1 MQTNKHIGRVLK
13 TFELEHIGADEIP
26 MVRFGLAVKRF
37 PSAKAKTDFIYYV
50 AYRDVAERLYKY
62 ANQKGLPVEIDFTQQ
77 SRTFE
82 NSEGKSVYRV
92 ENVVEKFMPWAQLD
106 TKVTQGTDALEPNS
120 TGENE
125 SSVPETA
132 VENDVAPDDF
142 QQQLPSDYTVY

>member
-1 MQTNKHIGRVLK
+1 MQTNKHIGLVLK
-13 TFELEHIGADEIP
+13 TFELEHIGVEKIP

-77 SRTFE
+77 SRTYE
-82 NSEGKSVYRV
+82 NAEGESVYRV

-106 TKVTQGTDALEPNS
+106 KQSVQQTDATAPD
-120 TGENE
+120 TPVENE
-125 SSVPETA
+125 A
-132 VENDVAPDDF
+132 APDDF
-142 QQQLPSDYTVY
+142 QQQLPSDYNVY

>member
-13 TFELEHIGADEIP
+13 PFELDHIGSNEVP

-50 AYRDVAERLYKY
+50 AYRDVAERLFKY

-77 SRTFE
+77 SHSFE
-82 NSEGKSVYRV
+82 NAEGKLVYRV

-106 TKVTQGTDALEPNS
+106 KKLTQGTDELESN
-120 TGENE
+120 
-125 SSVPETA
+125 A
-132 VENDVAPDDF
+132 AAENDATLDDF
-142 QQQLPSDYTVY
+142 EQQLPSDYTVY